1 MTTIIAKVDNF
12 FFNRRDRAMSA
23 LLTGV
28 VRSSFLFIFTSRTI
42 SQILLVIQTQS
53 LKILT
58 CLRISIK
65 MFYLKENHVVPIR
78 SQCDLCK
85 TTSDS
90 NLVEIPLKPATLAAL
105 ETEIGKF
112 SRIVKS
118 IPLLSIAQPKL
129 QQ

>member
-1 MTTIIAKVDNF
+1 
-12 FFNRRDRAMSA
+12 MSA

-28 VRSSFLFIFTSRTI
+28 VRSSFLFIFTLNTI
-42 SQILLVIQTQS
+42 SQLLLMIQTQS
-53 LKILT
+53 LNILT

-65 MFYLKENHVVPIR
+65 MFYLKENHMKRSMMPIR
-78 SQCDLCK
+78 SQCHLCK

-90 NLVEIPLKPATLAAL
+90 NLVEIPLKTATLAAL